1 MRFGMTALPFCM
13 VLCLIFPSQPPPWR
27 ARQGGTDPQRI
38 EWTRDRKL
46 QWRDFAMKAPAG
58 SSDDCHSWVGFDTA
72 WTCDRSGFVFH
83 VRTSFNPS
91 QSWVRPGSQDDS
103 LLRHEQMHFDL
114 TELAARQLR
123 KGLGGL
129 DDPCRSSVTMD
140 EIDRV
145 IATQRQ
151 SWEQE
156 QKLYDRETANGTNEN
171 RQRYWDQTTQRRLD
185 ELKGF
190 E

>member
-1 MRFGMTALPFCM
+1 M
-13 VLCLIFPSQPPPWR
+13 VLCLIFTSHAPPWR

-58 SSDDCHSWVGFDTA
+58 SSDDCHSWVGFDTD
-72 WTCDRSGFVFH
+72 WTCDHSGFVFH
-83 VRTSFNPS
+83 VRTTFNPS
-91 QSWVRPGSQDDS
+91 QSWVKPGSQDDS

-123 KGLGGL
+123 KRLGGL
-129 DDPCRSSVTMD
+129 SDPCMMG

-171 RQRYWDQTTQRRLD
+171 RQRYWEQSTQQRLD
-185 ELKGF
+185 ELNGF